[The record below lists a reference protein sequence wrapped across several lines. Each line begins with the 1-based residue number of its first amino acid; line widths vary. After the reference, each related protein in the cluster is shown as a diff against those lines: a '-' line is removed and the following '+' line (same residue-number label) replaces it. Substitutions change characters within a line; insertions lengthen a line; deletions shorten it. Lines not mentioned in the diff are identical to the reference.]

1 MINADMRFYEFL
13 ALGENDAY
21 GQPTLS
27 EEPKGS
33 VKMAIYTT
41 STTVQDN
48 VNYEDANYIG
58 LTLSSLLDET
68 CVVLYEGKKLKVQ
81 NVISDGRYNQ
91 VFMKKI

>member
-27 EEPKGS
+27 EQPKGS
-33 VKMAIYTT
+33 VKMAIYT
-41 STTVQDN
+41 SSVTVQEN
-48 VNYEDANYIG
+48 VNYEDANYVG
-58 LTLSSLLDET
+58 LTFSNLLDET
-68 CVVLYEGKKLKVQ
+68 CVVLYKGMKLKVQ